1 MVTRLDFNWMQ
12 ATIAAT
18 RQNAWYINMF
28 FYYGK
33 NVNIKGIQAVSVR
46 IDFFLYQKLS
56 IFDVLY

>member
-1 MVTRLDFNWMQ
+1 MVTSLGFNWMQ

-18 RQNAWYINMF
+18 RQNAWYIDMF

-33 NVNIKGIQAVSVR
+33 NVNIKGR
-46 IDFFLYQKLS
+46 IDFFLYQKLP

>member
-1 MVTRLDFNWMQ
+1 MQ

-18 RQNAWYINMF
+18 RQNAWYIDMF

-46 IDFFLYQKLS
+46 IDFFLYQKLP